1 MRETPVLT
9 RGSLLR
15 NPCPKRT
22 GVLEHCREGQTDCCF
37 PIFGEFPSGRIPKA
51 TKDVSELFL
60 AIPVRYTSE
69 FQERLEATVYILSHC
84 KLTALNVT

>member
-1 MRETPVLT
+1 MGETPLFS

-22 GVLEHCREGQTDCCF
+22 GALEHCREGQTNCWF
-37 PIFGEFPSGRIPKA
+37 PIFRAFPSDRIPET
-51 TKDVSELFL
+51 TKDVREHIL

-69 FQERLEATVYILSHC
+69 FQELF
-84 KLTALNVT
+84 